1 MDDVRAVSLFG
12 CRDPQ
17 NLNVSTRFMELLNI
31 HQHNDNNTYIMSC
44 CGSRS
49 A

>member
-1 MDDVRAVSLFG
+1 MNYSTIVSNKLLYLMGDVRAVSLFG

-31 HQHNDNNTYIMSC
+31 HQHNQ
-44 CGSRS
+44 
-49 A
+49 